1 MSLDS
6 QFEQKLFRVLG
17 KALEDPTFADALMA
31 DPQRALMNANIE
43 LNDVDAGAAQQF
55 VREMVV
61 AKTQPGA
68 SGEDA
73 LTRAVFAP
81 GGRVRDLAATHG
93 DVHGD
98 GHGDVSVGKAARLD
112 ILRNQLN
119 VNIRRTR

>member
-31 DPQRALMNANIE
+31 DPQKALKGASID

-55 VREMVV
+55 VREMLV
-61 AKTQPGA
+61 AKTQAGA
-68 SGEDA
+68 AGDDT

-81 GGRVRDLAATHG
+81 GGKVRDLAATHG

-112 ILRNQLN
+112 ILRTQLGAN
-119 VNIRRTR
+119 VRRTR